1 MRPRG
6 CAARGSWKKGDRSG
20 HGVDE
25 RAQGV
30 VEGLHYLGGGLD
42 GEAAGL
48 DVHQRSGEIGG
59 VAAAGRGDLCGVA
72 AHVGVAFSYAD
83 VRGASRVRQVY
94 GAPLGTRT
102 PVLAVRGRCPRPLDE
117 GSRKRV
123 AARREKRI
131 LYAAS
136 RSRQAKE
143 VVSHCTRWKVAPLT
157 QVPALSRV
165 RNMRY
170 RGPIS
175 APMP

>member
-48 DVHQRSGEIGG
+48 DVHQRSGELG
-59 VAAAGRGDLCGVA
+59 GVA

-83 VRGASRVRQVY
+83 VRGAHGGIDVHEY
-94 GAPLGTRT
+94 T
-102 PVLAVRGRCPRPLDE
+102 
-117 GSRKRV
+117 
-123 AARREKRI
+123 
-131 LYAAS
+131 S
-136 RSRQAKE
+136 RSEGVGGLK
-143 VVSHCTRWKVAPLT
+143 S
-157 QVPALSRV
+157 
-165 RNMRY
+165 
-170 RGPIS
+170 IS
-175 APMP
+175 AGRMLC